1 MQIQWQVKAF
11 SELSLHELYEVLRLR
26 SEVFVV
32 EQHCPFQ
39 DLDNKDQACHHL
51 LAYLEEGTL
60 AAYARLVPA
69 GLTFEH
75 AAIGR
80 VVTSPQ
86 VRHLGIGRELMQRSI
101 EAMGQLYGPV
111 PIQIGA
117 QLYLRRFY
125 ESFGFRASSAMY
137 LEDGI
142 EHIEMIRNTP

>member
-1 MQIQWQVKAF
+1 MKIVWQVKAF
-11 SELSLHELYEVLRLR
+11 SEFSLHELYQVLRLR
-26 SEVFVV
+26 NEVFVV
-32 EQHCPFQ
+32 EQQCPFQ
-39 DLDNKDQACHHL
+39 DLDNKDQDCHHL

-80 VVTSPQ
+80 VVTSPS
-86 VRHLGIGRELMQRSI
+86 VRHLGLGRELMQRSI
-101 EAMGQLYGPV
+101 GAIEQLYGPV

-117 QLYLRRFY
+117 QLYLKRFY
-125 ESFGFRASSAMY
+125 EAFGFRAASPMY

-142 EHIEMIRNTP
+142 EHIEMIRQI